1 MFVNLGQTRI
11 NRYGKKKELCFML
24 GVLILKLI
32 FFSDFDTDEET
43 DVLLQK
49 PYQKD
54 SKVDIPEL
62 TQPPV
67 NRSAQV
73 SFCPCDSILI

>member
-1 MFVNLGQTRI
+1 ME
-11 NRYGKKKELCFML
+11 KKLLCFML

-73 SFCPCDSILI
+73 SFCPCDLILF

>member
-11 NRYGKKKELCFML
+11 NRCGKKKTML
-24 GVLILKLI
+24 YARCSDFEID
-32 FFSDFDTDEET
+32 FFSSDFDTDEET

-73 SFCPCDSILI
+73 SFCPCDLILF

>member
-1 MFVNLGQTRI
+1 ME
-11 NRYGKKKELCFML
+11 KKNNYALCSCSDFE
-24 GVLILKLI
+24 ID

>member
-1 MFVNLGQTRI
+1 ME
-11 NRYGKKKELCFML
+11 KKQLCFML

>member
-11 NRYGKKKELCFML
+11 NRYGKKQLCFML

>member
-11 NRYGKKKELCFML
+11 NRCGKKKTMLYALCSDFE
-24 GVLILKLI
+24 ID

-73 SFCPCDSILI
+73 SFCPCDLILF

>member
-1 MFVNLGQTRI
+1 
-11 NRYGKKKELCFML
+11 ML
-24 GVLILKLI
+24 YARCSDFEID
-32 FFSDFDTDEET
+32 FFSLDFDTDEET

-73 SFCPCDSILI
+73 SFCPCDLILF

>member
-11 NRYGKKKELCFML
+11 NRYGKKTTML
-24 GVLILKLI
+24 YARCSDFEID
-32 FFSDFDTDEET
+32 FFSSDFDTDEET

-73 SFCPCDSILI
+73 SFCPCDLILF

>member
-1 MFVNLGQTRI
+1 ME
-11 NRYGKKKELCFML
+11 KKTTML
-24 GVLILKLI
+24 YARCSDFEID
-32 FFSDFDTDEET
+32 FFSSDFDTDEET

-73 SFCPCDSILI
+73 SFCPCDLILF

>member
-1 MFVNLGQTRI
+1 M
-11 NRYGKKKELCFML
+11 NRYGKKIIML
-24 GVLILKLI
+24 YARCSDFEID

-73 SFCPCDSILI
+73 SFCQCDLILF

>member
-1 MFVNLGQTRI
+1 ME
-11 NRYGKKKELCFML
+11 KKTTML
-24 GVLILKLI
+24 YARCSDFEID
-32 FFSDFDTDEET
+32 FFSSDFDTDEET